1 MIRMRSI
8 VVVMIAAALLTGCTQ
23 PSVPALTSSPE
34 ASPVDQD
41 TVVAAVTRMPTHSP
55 TAGVDASTQATLT
68 STPVVTSTSQNVVTN
83 GQRILLPNVSAGA
96 GDATPVPATLPPLLR
111 APVTGTPEP
120 LPRLNLSA
128 HGINVADYADA
139 NLKRI
144 ADLKF
149 GWIQVFNAPEYP
161 IHGYKILYRVPL
173 GAAISGQQADID
185 AFGEQLENLARERAG
200 VINAYSI
207 GNEVNLAREWGG
219 QQPDPALYTRLLA
232 VAYARIKT
240 GDPDAL
246 VISSGIAPTGGDSAG
261 AVDDLAYARAMFEA
275 GALDV
280 MDAYS
285 FHAYGFVYEPERDPA
300 DAQTRGLLFR
310 RAEAHRKLMEEFGGA
325 NKPMWAT
332 EFGWIID
339 ASEEGASCAFE
350 GLDWQR
356 VSRDK
361 QAAYVVRAYDY
372 AGKNWPWMGPM
383 FLWNYDFSRSP
394 LYPEACEQMKW
405 FSLLDAQGNERP
417 VLSALRTA
425 AK

>member
-1 MIRMRSI
+1 MRSF
-8 VVVMIAAALLTGCTQ
+8 VVVMIAAALLSGCTQ
-23 PSVPALTSSPE
+23 TNVPATMSAPE
-34 ASPVDQD
+34 ASPIAQD
-41 TVVAAVTRMPTHSP
+41 TVAAVVTLLPTDPP
-55 TAGVDASTQATLT
+55 TADVNENAEATLT

-83 GQRILLPNVSAGA
+83 GQRILLPNVSTGN
-96 GDATPVPATLPPLLR
+96 ATSAPATSPPVLT
-111 APVTGTPEP
+111 APATATSEP
-120 LPRLNLSA
+120 LARLNLSA
-128 HGINVADYADA
+128 QGINVADYADA

-149 GWIQVFNAPEYP
+149 GWIQVFSAPEYP
-161 IHGYKILYRVPL
+161 IQGYKILYRVPL

-219 QQPDPALYTRLLA
+219 RPPDPALYTRLLA

-240 GDPDAL
+240 GDPEAL

-261 AVDDLAYARAMFEA
+261 AMDDLAYARAMFEA

-285 FHAYGFVYEPERDPA
+285 FHAYGFAYEPERDPA

-325 NKPMWAT
+325 NKALWAT

-339 ASEEGASCAFE
+339 ANEEGSGCTFD

-361 QAAYVVRAYDY
+361 QAAYVVRAYDF
-372 AGKNWPWMGPM
+372 ASKNWPWMGPM

-394 LYPEACEQMKW
+394 LYPDACEQMKW

-417 VLSALRTA
+417 VLSALRA
-425 AK
+425 AAQ

>member
-1 MIRMRSI
+1 
-8 VVVMIAAALLTGCTQ
+8 MIAAALLAGCTQ
-23 PSVPALTSSPE
+23 PGVPATKSASE
-34 ASPVDQD
+34 ASPLAQD
-41 TVVAAVTRMPTHSP
+41 TVVADVTLSP
-55 TAGVDASTQATLT
+55 TVPPTDVNASPQTTLT
-68 STPVVTSTSQNVVTN
+68 STPVITSSAQTVVTN

-96 GDATPVPATLPPLLR
+96 SDATPVQATSPPVLTAPAT
-111 APVTGTPEP
+111 ATSEP
-120 LPRLNLSA
+120 LPHLNLSA
-128 HGINVADYADA
+128 QGINVADFDDA

-149 GWIQVFNAPEYP
+149 GWIQVFSPPEYP
-161 IHGYKILYRVPL
+161 IHGYKILYRVSL
-173 GAAISGQQADID
+173 GTAISGQQADID

-219 QQPDPALYTRLLA
+219 RQPDPALYTRLLA

-261 AVDDLAYARAMFEA
+261 AMDDLAYARAMFDA

-285 FHAYGFVYEPERDPA
+285 FHAYGFAYEPERDPA

-310 RAEAHRKLMEEFGGA
+310 RAEAHRRLMEEFGGA

-339 ASEEGASCAFE
+339 AKEEGSGCTFD

-372 AGKNWPWMGPM
+372 ASKNWPWMGPM

-394 LYPEACEQMKW
+394 LYPDACEQMKW
-405 FSLLDAQGNERP
+405 FSLLDVQGNERP
-417 VLSALRTA
+417 VLSALRAA